1 MADIID
7 LIAQDSSASDIS
19 SEIKD
24 NLFAKAAEKIE
35 ALRGAVSDTMFNE
48 PQVEDEVEDEVE
60 NEVEDDVETE
70 NELET
75 ETETPEDQE

>member
-7 LIAQDSSASDIS
+7 LIAQDTSASDIS

-60 NEVEDDVETE
+60 DDVETE

>member
-1 MADIID
+1 MPDIID
-7 LIAQDSSASDIS
+7 LIAQDSKASDIS

-24 NLFAKAAEKIE
+24 NLYAKAAEKIE
-35 ALRGAVSDTMFNE
+35 ALRGGVSNDMFDE

-60 NEVEDDVETE
+60 TE

-75 ETETPEDQE
+75 ETPEDQE

>member
-7 LIAQDSSASDIS
+7 LIAQDSKAADIS

-24 NLFAKAAEKIE
+24 NLYAKAAEKIE
-35 ALRGAVSDTMFNE
+35 ALRSGVGNAMFNE

-60 NEVEDDVETE
+60 TETE

-75 ETETPEDQE
+75 ETETPEEE

>member
-7 LIAQDSSASDIS
+7 LIAQDSKASDVS

-24 NLFAKAAEKIE
+24 NLYAKAAEKIE
-35 ALRGAVSDTMFNE
+35 ALRSGVGNAMFDE
-48 PQVEDEVEDEVE
+48 PQVEDEVE
-60 NEVEDDVETE
+60 NEVETE

-75 ETETPEDQE
+75 ETEVEEEE

>member
-1 MADIID
+1 MSDIID
-7 LIAQDSSASDIS
+7 LIAQDSKASDIS

-24 NLFAKAAEKIE
+24 NLYAKAAEKIE
-35 ALRGAVSDTMFNE
+35 ALRGGVSNAMFDE

-60 NEVEDDVETE
+60 TE

-75 ETETPEDQE
+75 ETEEEPEGSE

>member
-1 MADIID
+1 MPDIID
-7 LIAQDSSASDIS
+7 LIAQDSKASEIS

-24 NLFAKAAEKIE
+24 SLYAKAAEKIE
-35 ALRGAVSDTMFNE
+35 ALRGGVSNAMFDE

-60 NEVEDDVETE
+60 TE

-75 ETETPEDQE
+75 ETEEEPEGSE

>member
-1 MADIID
+1 MPDIID
-7 LIAQDSSASDIS
+7 LIAQDSKASEIS

-24 NLFAKAAEKIE
+24 TLYAKAAEKIE
-35 ALRGAVSDTMFNE
+35 ALRGGVSNAMFDE

-60 NEVEDDVETE
+60 TE

-75 ETETPEDQE
+75 ETEEEPEESE

>member
-1 MADIID
+1 MPDIID
-7 LIAQDSSASDIS
+7 LIAQDSKAADIS

-24 NLFAKAAEKIE
+24 NLYAKAAEKIE
-35 ALRGAVSDTMFNE
+35 ALRGGVSNAMFDE

-60 NEVEDDVETE
+60 TETETE

-75 ETETPEDQE
+75 ETETPEEEE

>member
-1 MADIID
+1 MPDIID
-7 LIAQDSSASDIS
+7 LIAQDTSASDIS

-48 PQVEDEVEDEVE
+48 PQVEDEVED
-60 NEVEDDVETE
+60 DVETE

-75 ETETPEDQE
+75 ETETPEEEE

>member
-7 LIAQDSSASDIS
+7 LIAQDTSASDIS

-60 NEVEDDVETE
+60 TE

-75 ETETPEDQE
+75 ETEVEEEEWSSNL

>member
-7 LIAQDSSASDIS
+7 LIAQDSKASDVS

-24 NLFAKAAEKIE
+24 NLYAKAAEKIE
-35 ALRGAVSDTMFNE
+35 ALRGAVSNTMFDE
-48 PQVEDEVEDEVE
+48 PQVEDEVEDE
-60 NEVEDDVETE
+60 VETE

-75 ETETPEDQE
+75 ETETPEEEE